1 MKLIFALLFT
11 SLMSAQATYHAYVP
25 IRTYHFNRDP
35 MDLWFMEKNEGGNVG
50 IVVMRRE
57 GLSEVQLGVVNNSYG
72 YLSIVAMGGV
82 TKRVGW
88 FRIGASVGI
97 ASGYRAYYWQFRHTD
112 TKPKNIMTE
121 TGILPQ
127 ANINIS
133 LEKHKFSPLIVVSP
147 YFINAGIRYNF
158 K

>member
-1 MKLIFALLFT
+1 MCFSGFAQVEY
-11 SLMSAQATYHAYVP
+11 SLYVPLKTYHYD
-25 IRTYHFNRDP
+25 RSQ
-35 MDLWFMEKNEGGNVG
+35 MGLWFMESHEGGNAG
-50 IVVMRRE
+50 AIIIRRE
-57 GLSEVQLGVVNNSYG
+57 GLSEIQFGVINNSYG

-82 TKRVGW
+82 SKRVGI

-112 TKPKNIMTE
+112 TKPKNIMTK

-127 ANINIS
+127 AGINIS
-133 LEKHKFSPLIVVSP
+133 VDKWKVSPLLVISP
-147 YFINAGIRYNF
+147 LFVNAGIKINL